1 MWNQNFI
8 PMNQFNQMN
17 PMNQFNQMNQINQMN
32 QYNQMNQFNQFNQ
45 YNQMNNQNMNNN
57 IFQNN
62 IPLTNSFN
70 QINMNYNNNNSNI
83 YNNYNPN
90 FMNNSMNIPRLN
102 NPLNIPASI
111 KNIEKSCNDIK
122 LYNDNNHIIKKDLN
136 QNEYFL
142 YTFFKLIEIEQE
154 KGRKM
159 ELIKKNKNLL
169 NPNKK
174 SKIYINYYNIIK
186 SEIFIDL
193 NLSIE
198 ILIKDIISQ
207 IFCPEFENGVDECI
221 YKYSNILYFE
231 FQEMNLSNIS
241 DKTGNELGIKNGDE
255 IYLKLYPELYD
266 EINTFTKDISIFIFL
281 HTVPI
286 GSFTPKKDGLS
297 KNFLKYF
304 NEKNYHINSNANIDT
319 IPPSGK
325 INLLMKNI
333 VT

>member
-1 MWNQNFI
+1 
-8 PMNQFNQMN
+8 
-17 PMNQFNQMNQINQMN
+17 
-32 QYNQMNQFNQFNQ
+32 
-45 YNQMNNQNMNNN
+45 
-57 IFQNN
+57 
-62 IPLTNSFN
+62 
-70 QINMNYNNNNSNI
+70 MNYLNNNNNI

-90 FMNNSMNIPRLN
+90 FMNNSMNIPCYN
-102 NPLNIPASI
+102 NPLNMPIYAPVKKI
-111 KNIEKSCNDIK
+111 KISSNDIK

-142 YTFFKLIEIEQE
+142 YAFFKLIEIDQE

-174 SKIYINYYNIIK
+174 SKIYKNYYNIIK
-186 SEIFIDL
+186 SEMFVGL

-207 IFCPEFENGVDECI
+207 IFCPEFENGVDGCI

-255 IYLKLYPELYD
+255 IDLKLYPELYD
-266 EINTFTKDISIFIFL
+266 EINTFPKDTSIFIFL

-286 GSFTPKKDGLS
+286 GSFTPKKEGLS